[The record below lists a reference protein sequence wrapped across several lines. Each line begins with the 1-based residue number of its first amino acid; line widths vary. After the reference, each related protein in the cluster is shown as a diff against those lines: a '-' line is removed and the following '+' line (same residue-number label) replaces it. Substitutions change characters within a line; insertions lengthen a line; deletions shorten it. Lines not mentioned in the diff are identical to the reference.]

1 MNESS
6 EVEGCSSHLLSLDDL
21 KELLMSGYV
30 FPEEGGTWIDA
41 MKVPRKNE
49 FVGGR
54 VGTVDQLKGFVVL
67 GEGLAVLEEEQAA
80 FQAAWILDGVLRKN
94 DELLIPLWDRFTAQL
109 AHTTNPS
116 VLRSF
121 AKICELVCMARWK
134 SHSPA
139 WKKTITEDHCELLT
153 QSLFDWLI
161 GPQKVAVKV
170 FAMTS
175 LYYLGE
181 AVPWINHELTAVIES
196 QLPGSSAGFKN
207 RGQKTLK
214 ALLKRKQA

>member
-1 MNESS
+1 MANNSLEILLKSQRLS
-6 EVEGCSSHLLSLDDL
+6 AFSRDEQVRYHLNHPQEL
-21 KELLMSGYV
+21 KTVLELCY
-30 FPEEGGTWIDA
+30 
-41 MKVPRKNE
+41 
-49 FVGGR
+49 
-54 VGTVDQLKGFVVL
+54 
-67 GEGLAVLEEEQAA
+67 LEEEQAA

-181 AVPWINHELTAVIES
+181 AVPWINDELAAVIES